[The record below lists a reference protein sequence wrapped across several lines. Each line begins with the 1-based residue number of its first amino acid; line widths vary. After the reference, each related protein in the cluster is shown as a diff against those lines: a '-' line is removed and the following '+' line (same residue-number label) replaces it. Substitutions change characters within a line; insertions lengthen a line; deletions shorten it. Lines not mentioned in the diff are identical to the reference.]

1 MGSSLLSSGEPG
13 DQLEQR
19 RMVKAAVALRLERR
33 DELRGDQNST
43 AENPAARAAP
53 GRRSRGS
60 SVNISEQLTR

>member
-1 MGSSLLSSGEPG
+1 
-13 DQLEQR
+13 
-19 RMVKAAVALRLERR
+19 MVKAAVALRLERR
-33 DELRGDQNST
+33 DELRGDRGGGGGENST